1 MSGDVLTMAQFEQAK
16 RMLLDNQSPID
27 GPLRYFANRAELS
40 SARWLAWFKAN
51 YPDVEL
57 VEVRPIPRG

>member
-1 MSGDVLTMAQFEQAK
+1 MSGDALTIEDIDRYK
-16 RMLLDNQSPID
+16 RILLDQPEIN

-40 SARWLAWFKAN
+40 SAKWMAWFKAN